1 MYEGITVKKLYMDVY
16 TEKNVM
22 KNMRVEKMRKKNAAF
37 IMNSFRSGF
46 MCFCFFTTTSVLYF
60 TEK

>member
-22 KNMRVEKMRKKNAAF
+22 KNMRVEKMRKKDAAF
-37 IMNSFRSGF
+37 IMN
-46 MCFCFFTTTSVLYF
+46 FFS
-60 TEK
+60 